1 MFNTFSYLFAVFL
14 EAKTVSKYKIA
25 VFIFR
30 TNFCFT
36 QEYFLKKFDQAQEYV
51 TCRYLWFLFPLVL
64 SLSSRKKSSN
74 DTFFHSKCENF
85 IILNKKIV
93 IWWLFDDYLQAW
105 LLESERTRAR
115 EKRNHKFC
123 SLVPRLQFLLTE

>member
-51 TCRYLWFLFPLVL
+51 TCTV
-64 SLSSRKKSSN
+64 
-74 DTFFHSKCENF
+74 
-85 IILNKKIV
+85 
-93 IWWLFDDYLQAW
+93 
-105 LLESERTRAR
+105 
-115 EKRNHKFC
+115 
-123 SLVPRLQFLLTE
+123 